1 MANRM
6 VKASVLVLV
15 FVSFFLVG
23 PVTGAINTI
32 TAGAT
37 VFVGEDELDITG
49 ALGGDSRLGWWASGA
64 APATS
69 SPDYSVSVSNPANF
83 YISPEEF
90 GSHTGPWYRLD
101 TLGNLNG
108 AAFTVVDPSLV
119 LKVEDTTVGIDVT
132 NKWVPSGDSVRF
144 RIETNLIPISQR
156 PGVSSVPVTIKVQ
169 SPDGAVYTSLVDSA
183 GMSTSTV
190 DIPVTSTPYYTGS
203 IWDTGRID
211 LYPAGNYTLWAECNV
226 NFMNDRYDVAG
237 KTISQEVSLL
247 NQVDN
252 PLIQTT
258 TPTATPTTRIPTTQM
273 TVIPTTQSTTVTQTI
288 TATPTTPVPT
298 VMTTVPPVTLSPSPT
313 QTAAPGFEA
322 ILASAAIL
330 AVVILFYKKK

>member
-1 MANRM
+1 MANR
-6 VKASVLVLV
+6 VIKASVVLLVV
-15 FVSFFLVG
+15 VSLFLIG

-32 TAGAT
+32 TEGAT

-49 ALGGDSRLGWWASGA
+49 AIGGDSRLGWWASGA

-211 LYPAGNYTLWAECNV
+211 LYPTGNYTVWAECNV

-252 PLIQTT
+252 PLISTT

-273 TVIPTTQSTTVTQTI
+273 TIIPTTQSTTVII

-298 VMTTVPPVTLSPSPT
+298 VMTTVTSVTPTPSPT
-313 QTAAPGFEA
+313 QTAAPGFEG

>member
-1 MANRM
+1 MANR
-6 VKASVLVLV
+6 VIKASIVLLV
-15 FVSFFLVG
+15 VVSLFLIG

-32 TAGAT
+32 TTGAT

-49 ALGGDSRLGWWASGA
+49 AIGGDSRLGWWASGA

-203 IWDTGRID
+203 IWDTGRMD
-211 LYPAGNYTLWAECNV
+211 LYPAGNYTVWAECNV

-252 PLIQTT
+252 PLISTT

-273 TVIPTTQSTTVTQTI
+273 TIIPTTQSTTVII

>member
-1 MANRM
+1 MANR
-6 VKASVLVLV
+6 VIKASIVILVLAL
-15 FVSFFLVG
+15 FFLVG
-23 PVTGAINTI
+23 PATAEINTI
-32 TAGAT
+32 TSGAT
-37 VFVGEDELDITG
+37 VFVGEDELDIIG
-49 ALGGDSRLGWWASGA
+49 AMGGDTRLGWWASGA

-69 SPDYSVSVSNPANF
+69 SPDYSVQVSNPSNF

-108 AAFTVVDPSLV
+108 AAFTVVDPRLV
-119 LKVEDTTVGIDVT
+119 LKVEDTTVGVDVT
-132 NKWVPSGDSVRF
+132 NKWVPTGDSVRF

-156 PGVSSVPVTIKVQ
+156 PGVSSVPITIKVE
-169 SPDGAVYTSLVDSA
+169 SPDGAVYTSLVDSS

-211 LYPAGNYTLWAECNV
+211 LYPTGNYTVWAVCNV

-237 KTISQEVSLL
+237 KTISEEVSLL
-247 NQVDN
+247 IQVDN
-252 PLIQTT
+252 PLISTT
-258 TPTATPTTRIPTTQM
+258 TQTATPTTQMTTRPTTQA
-273 TVIPTTQSTTVTQTI
+273 TTVPPTI
-288 TATPTTPVPT
+288 TASPSTPVPT
-298 VMTTVPPVTLSPSPT
+298 VLTTVPSVTPSPSPT
-313 QTAAPGFEA
+313 QTETPGFGG

-330 AVVILFYKKK
+330 AICVLYYGKK

>member
-83 YISPEEF
+83 YVSPEEF

-203 IWDTGRID
+203 IWDTGRMD
-211 LYPAGNYTLWAECNV
+211 LYPAGNYTVWAECNV

-252 PLIQTT
+252 PLISTT

-273 TVIPTTQSTTVTQTI
+273 TIIPTTQSTTVII

-298 VMTTVPPVTLSPSPT
+298 VMTTVPPVTPSPSPT

>member
-1 MANRM
+1 MANHV

-15 FVSFFLVG
+15 FASLFLVG

-32 TAGAT
+32 TTGAT
-37 VFVGEDELDITG
+37 VFIGEDELDITG
-49 ALGGDSRLGWWASGA
+49 AIGGDSRLGWWASGA

-83 YISPEEF
+83 YVSPEEF

-203 IWDTGRID
+203 IWDTGRMD
-211 LYPAGNYTLWAECNV
+211 LYPAGNYTVWAECNV

-252 PLIQTT
+252 PLISTT

-273 TVIPTTQSTTVTQTI
+273 TIIPTTQSTTVII

>member
-1 MANRM
+1 MANR
-6 VKASVLVLV
+6 VIKASVVILV
-15 FVSFFLVG
+15 FTSLFLIG

-49 ALGGDSRLGWWASGA
+49 AIGGDSRLGWWASGA

-203 IWDTGRID
+203 IWDTGRMD
-211 LYPAGNYTLWAECNV
+211 LYPAGNYTVWAECNV

-252 PLIQTT
+252 PLISTT

-273 TVIPTTQSTTVTQTI
+273 TIIPTTQSTTVII

>member
-1 MANRM
+1 MANR
-6 VKASVLVLV
+6 VIKASIVLLV
-15 FVSFFLVG
+15 VVSLILIG

-32 TAGAT
+32 TEGAT

-49 ALGGDSRLGWWASGA
+49 AIGGDSRLGWWASGA

-83 YISPEEF
+83 YVSPEEF

-203 IWDTGRID
+203 IWDTGRMD
-211 LYPAGNYTLWAECNV
+211 LYPAGNYTVWAECNV

-252 PLIQTT
+252 PLISTT

-273 TVIPTTQSTTVTQTI
+273 TIIPTTQSTTVII

>member
-1 MANRM
+1 MANR
-6 VKASVLVLV
+6 VIKASIALLVV
-15 FVSFFLVG
+15 VSLFLIG

-32 TAGAT
+32 TEGAT

-49 ALGGDSRLGWWASGA
+49 AIGGDSRLGWWASGA

-203 IWDTGRID
+203 IWDTGRMD
-211 LYPAGNYTLWAECNV
+211 LYPAGNYTVWAECNV

-273 TVIPTTQSTTVTQTI
+273 TIIPTTQSTTVII

>member
-6 VKASVLVLV
+6 IIAGILALV
-15 FVSFFLVG
+15 FASLLLVG
-23 PVTGAINTI
+23 PVTAAINTI
-32 TAGAT
+32 TTGAT

-49 ALGGDSRLGWWASGA
+49 AMGGDSRLGWWASGA

-69 SPDYSVSVSNPANF
+69 SPDYSVTVSNPANF
-83 YISPEEF
+83 YVSPEEF

-101 TLGNLNG
+101 TLGNVNG
-108 AAFTVVDPSLV
+108 AAFTVVDPRLV
-119 LKVEDTTVGIDVT
+119 LKVEDTTVGVDVT

-169 SPDGAVYTSLVDSA
+169 SPDGAVYTSLVDSS

-203 IWDTGRID
+203 IWDTGRVD

-237 KTISQEVSLL
+237 KTISEEVSLL

-252 PLIQTT
+252 PLIHTT
-258 TPTATPTTRIPTTQM
+258 TPTATPTIQMTTIPTTQA
-273 TVIPTTQSTTVTQTI
+273 TTVTQTI
-288 TATPTTPVPT
+288 TVTPSTPVPT
-298 VMTTVPPVTLSPSPT
+298 VLTTVPSVTPPPSPT
-313 QTAAPGFEA
+313 QTETPGFEG
-322 ILASAAIL
+322 ILAGAAIL
-330 AVVILFYKKK
+330 AAVILYYGRK

>member
-1 MANRM
+1 MANR
-6 VKASVLVLV
+6 VIKASVVILV
-15 FVSFFLVG
+15 FTSLFLIG

-49 ALGGDSRLGWWASGA
+49 AIGGDSRLGWWASGA

-83 YISPEEF
+83 YVSPEEF

-203 IWDTGRID
+203 IWDTGRMD
-211 LYPAGNYTLWAECNV
+211 LYPAGNYTVWAECNV

-252 PLIQTT
+252 PLISTT

-273 TVIPTTQSTTVTQTI
+273 TIIPTTQSTTVII